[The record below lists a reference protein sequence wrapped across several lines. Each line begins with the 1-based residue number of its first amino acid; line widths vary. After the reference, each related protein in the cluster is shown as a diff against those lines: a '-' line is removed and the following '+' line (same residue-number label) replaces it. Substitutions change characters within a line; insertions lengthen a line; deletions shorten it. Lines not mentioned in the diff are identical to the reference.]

1 MAATLPVRPAATI
14 LTVRD
19 AAAGCEVLML
29 RRNLKSDFVGGAY
42 VFPGGGVDDDD
53 RSPRAAV
60 RTKGLSDEVA
70 SSTLGIE
77 DGGLAYYV
85 ACVRELFEEAGLLLA
100 CDEQGHLLEASD
112 ERTRALVRERAALN
126 AGELSFLDFL
136 ERESLFVCATGLTY
150 FAHWVTPEGPPR
162 RFDTRFFVARAPS
175 DQVAAHDEGETV
187 AHQWLRARDA
197 LDAHAR
203 GTFEMILPTIHNLE
217 VIADFTTTDEVLD
230 YARALRNIPRIQPR
244 LEVRDG
250 VAVPIIDPDVA

>member
-19 AAAGCEVLML
+19 AEVGCEVLML
-29 RRNLKSDFVGGAY
+29 RRNLNSDFVGGAY

-53 RSPRAAV
+53 RGPRAEA
-60 RTKGLSDEVA
+60 RTKGLSDAAA
-70 SSTLGIE
+70 STILGLE
-77 DGGLAYYV
+77 AGGLAYYV

-100 CDEQGHLLEASD
+100 CDEQGHPLKSSD
-112 ERTRALVRERAALN
+112 ERVSALALERGALN
-126 AGELSFLDFL
+126 AGELTFLDFL
-136 ERESLFVCATGLTY
+136 ERESLYVHATSLTY

-175 DQVAAHDEGETV
+175 DQVAAHDEGETI

-203 GTFEMILPTIHNLE
+203 GSFQMILPTIHNLE
-217 VIADFTTTDEVLD
+217 VIADFTTAEEIMD
-230 YARALRNIPRIQPR
+230 YAQALRNIPRIQPR
-244 LEVRDG
+244 LQVRDG
-250 VAVPIIDPDVA
+250 VVVPVIDPDET